1 MARPHTRVHSEAGRS
16 QADARTCERANNALH
31 EPSSTVDRW
40 CGSDAAL
47 PKKNTTG
54 MPPASAG
61 CASNEAGRV
70 PEKSGIGS
78 GDPGGRWGRL
88 ILIAEDES
96 FIALDITLAFKEEGR
111 G

>member
-1 MARPHTRVHSEAGRS
+1 MSIFKPLVFDELFAAGN
-16 QADARTCERANNALH
+16 T
-31 EPSSTVDRW
+31 SSTVDRW